1 MSTELTVQQRA
12 AVALKSDKA
21 RAELTAIAETLKSMK
36 DPTNRAGCDDCHSAV
51 MQSVAARGAVAKAGK
66 VAREDAVKYQKAI
79 IAEEASLIGIV
90 KPNEERVRAL
100 RDAWDEKERA
110 ENAAKAEAER
120 LRVLEITQR
129 ITLFRKAANDAAR
142 FDVTAGQAEGSTSS
156 TRRSRNTV
164 AAAKR
169 AALNAKRRKA
179 HKARCR

>member
-1 MSTELTVQQRA
+1 
-12 AVALKSDKA
+12 
-21 RAELTAIAETLKSMK
+21 
-36 DPTNRAGCDDCHSAV
+36 
-51 MQSVAARGAVAKAGK
+51 
-66 VAREDAVKYQKAI
+66 
-79 IAEEASLIGIV
+79 
-90 KPNEERVRAL
+90 
-100 RDAWDEKERA
+100 
-110 ENAAKAEAER
+110 